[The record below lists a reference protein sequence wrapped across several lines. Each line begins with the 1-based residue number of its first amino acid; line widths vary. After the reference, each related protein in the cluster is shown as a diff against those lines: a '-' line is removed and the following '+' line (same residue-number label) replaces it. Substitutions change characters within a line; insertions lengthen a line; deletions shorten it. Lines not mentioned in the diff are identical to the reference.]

1 MVNAATVIILA
12 GKVPTTTIGCKWWVR
27 IFVFWGMLQIASSGP
42 FLKKTV
48 SSSLTPLNPTGNRGR
63 KVNCSQAIVRTNY
76 YNLGLELTRGVHGE
90 DGHYGARYG

>member
-27 IFVFWGMLQIASSGP
+27 ISCFGGVADRQPWT
-42 FLKKTV
+42 FLEENRIE
-48 SSSLTPLNPTGNRGR
+48 SLTPLNPTGNRGR
-63 KVNCSQAIVRTNY
+63 KVNCSQARVGTNH

-90 DGHYGARYG
+90 DRHYGARYG